1 MIVSAAPT
9 EIPTKE
15 TLSPGTLRLVIL
27 ILGALSTVTPVSI
40 DMYLPALPQIATSLH
55 CTTAQV
61 SLSLSSYFI
70 GMAMGQLLYGPL
82 LDRYGRKRPI
92 YFGLGLYLLC
102 SLACVVAPTVG
113 ILIGLRFFQALGA
126 CVSQVAAMT
135 MVRDF
140 FPPKESARVFS
151 LQMLILGV
159 SPLLAPTL
167 GSLITVHLGWHW
179 IFLAL
184 AIIVGLILAAT
195 AAFLPQVYRPDPTV
209 ILRPK
214 PIIDQFLVVLQE
226 RRYVTYVFAGACS
239 FSGLFVYVAGSPI
252 ILMESFHVSAKTYG
266 ILFAIMAMGFIGGN
280 QLNILALRSFSSER
294 IFAAALVIQVLNGAL
309 FSLGAYL
316 GLFNLDVT
324 VTLLFLQLL
333 CFGFTF
339 PNASALALASISRN
353 IGSAA
358 ALMGFMQTSFGA
370 LASSCIGLLN
380 VHTVAPVI
388 FIMTGMAGLGL
399 AILVMTW
406 RPLPG
411 TQPI

>member
-1 MIVSAAPT
+1 MITSTAP
-9 EIPTKE
+9 IAVPTRE
-15 TLSPGTLRLVIL
+15 SLSPGTLRLVIL
-27 ILGALSTVTPVSI
+27 LLGALSTVTPVSI
-40 DMYLPALPQIATSLH
+40 DMYLPALPQIAASLH

-92 YFGLGLYLLC
+92 YVGLGLYLLC

-113 ILIGLRFFQALGA
+113 VLVGLRFLQARGA

-140 FPPKESARVFS
+140 FPPKEGARVFS

-159 SPLLAPTL
+159 SPLLAPSL
-167 GSLITVHLGWHW
+167 GSLIAIHLGWHW

-195 AAFLPQVYRPDPTV
+195 AALLPEVYRPDPTV
-209 ILRPK
+209 ILRPR
-214 PIIDQFLVVLQE
+214 PIIDQFLVVLLE

-252 ILMESFHVSAKTYG
+252 ILMGSFHVSAKTYG

-280 QLNILALRSFSSER
+280 QLNIFALRSHGSER
-294 IFAAALVIQVLNGAL
+294 IFATALVIQVVIGVL
-309 FSLGAYL
+309 FSLGAYF
-316 GLFNLDVT
+316 GIYSLDAT
-324 VTLLFLQLL
+324 VTLLFAQLL
-333 CFGFTF
+333 SFGFTF
-339 PNASALALASISRN
+339 PNASALALASINRN